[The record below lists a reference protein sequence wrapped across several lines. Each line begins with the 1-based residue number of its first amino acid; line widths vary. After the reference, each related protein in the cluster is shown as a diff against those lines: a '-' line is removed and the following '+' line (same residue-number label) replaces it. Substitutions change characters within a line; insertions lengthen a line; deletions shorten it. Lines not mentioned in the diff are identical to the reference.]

1 MIDPGS
7 PTDCYR
13 LIFNENNEP
22 VGEISFQR
30 LNFNNMIAEFT
41 IKIASSKQGHG
52 YARAATILFLDFF
65 SPI

>member
-7 PTDCYR
+7 PIDCYR

-30 LNFNNMIAEFT
+30 LNFNNMMAEFT
-41 IKIASSKQGHG
+41 IKIASSKQGNG
-52 YARAATILFLDFF
+52 YA
-65 SPI
+65 